1 MTVYVMG
8 DMHGDF
14 DPIFTVLSYMDFKK
28 EDILCLL
35 GDSGFNY
42 DVKLIEK
49 GYIDT
54 RKSLYIKKSLND
66 GLYLGLSFLP
76 NLLIIHGNHEARA
89 STVFGYE
96 KKIWNG
102 GIVYVQP
109 EYSNL
114 KFAMDGEL
122 YTIENH
128 TFLVC
133 GGAYSID
140 KEQRIHSGGHW
151 FRDEQPNSKIQ
162 QQVLRHIHSHVDYVL
177 THTVPLKYT
186 YRKIVE

>member
-42 DVKLIEK
+42 DVKLSEK
-49 GYIDT
+49 GYIDRYIDT
-54 RKSLYIKKSLND
+54 RKSLHIKHSLND
-66 GLYLGLSFLP
+66 GLYRCLGFLP
-76 NLLIIHGNHEARA
+76 TLLIVHGNHEARA
-89 STVFGYE
+89 NTVAEYE
-96 KKIWNG
+96 KKIWNE
-102 GIVYVQP
+102 GIVYVQM

-114 KFAMDGEL
+114 LFAKDGEI
-122 YTIENH
+122 YTIDDH

-133 GGAYSID
+133 GGAYS
-140 KEQRIHSGGHW
+140 
-151 FRDEQPNSKIQ
+151 
-162 QQVLRHIHSHVDYVL
+162 
-177 THTVPLKYT
+177 LKNNEFVGFVMNNLI
-186 YRKIVE
+186 RKYNNKY